1 MRMLTGYCPDTRR
14 RNRPLRRKASRT
26 IAAAFVL
33 TASLGF
39 AVSEVAS
46 AAEASPA
53 SGVRAASPVY
63 VAPSAAQ
70 SSRAE
75 PDWQARDWAM
85 ACMSCHNASAPVS
98 AGKATLTVLD
108 GRPAAELMDSLR
120 SLRDGKRPATLM
132 PQLLKGYREDELQR
146 IAAYFAAQPQPSASS
161 R

>member
-1 MRMLTGYCPDTRR
+1 MLAGHCPDTRR
-14 RNRPLRRKASRT
+14 RNRPLRRKATRT

-39 AVSEVAS
+39 AVSGVAS
-46 AAEASPA
+46 ADEVLPA

-63 VAPSAAQ
+63 VAPSVAQ

-98 AGKATLTVLD
+98 AGKATLSALD
-108 GRPAAELMDSLR
+108 GRPSAELMSSLR
-120 SLRDGKRPATLM
+120 AMRDGKRPATLM
-132 PQLLKGYREDELQR
+132 PQLLRGYREDELQR
-146 IAAYFAAQPQPSASS
+146 IAAYFAAQPKPSPSS